1 MAEETVQEAAL
12 KAGKSLA
19 RPNPPGLD
27 NEGRKTYETK
37 RGDQAGPTHADL
49 KSRGDDVLTWNPEL
63 SGQEFI
69 SDGAMFFCGR
79 LDREDEYE
87 SDGS

>member
-19 RPNPPGLD
+19 RPNPKHND
-27 NEGRKTYETK
+27 AGRA
-37 RGDQAGPTHADL
+37 DQVGPTHADI
-49 KSRGDDVLTWNPEL
+49 KSRNDDVLSWNPSL

-87 SDGS
+87 NNGS